1 MNKAKLYS
9 ALAMKEMHV
18 NDFLKELNNHGLKL
32 SESAY
37 YSRIR
42 GEQEFDIKEIKTIVK
57 VLNLTREEMNDIFLE
72 NWCPK
77 RHLRRHKQM
86 QALQT
91 FNFEELP
98 VRTLTVDNE
107 PYFVGKDVAEIL
119 GYSNTRDALSKHV
132 DEDDKEILTSRNT
145 TLENLPNRGLTA
157 VNESGLYSL
166 IFSSKL
172 ESAKR
177 FKRWVTSDVLPAIRK
192 HGIYATDSVIEN
204 TLNNPDYIINIL
216 TEYKKEKEQN
226 LLLQQ
231 EMGELKP
238 KADYVDEIL
247 KSTGTLATTQIAA
260 DYGISAQKLNKL
272 LHEARLQ
279 RKVNKQWVLYSEHM
293 GKSYTE
299 SDTIPIVRSDGRE
312 DTVLQTRW
320 TQKGRLKIHEIMTE
334 FGYEANVTA

>member
-1 MNKAKLYS
+1 
-9 ALAMKEMHV
+9 
-18 NDFLKELNNHGLKL
+18 
-32 SESAY
+32 
-37 YSRIR
+37 
-42 GEQEFDIKEIKTIVK
+42 
-57 VLNLTREEMNDIFLE
+57 
-72 NWCPK
+72 
-77 RHLRRHKQM
+77 M
-86 QALQT
+86 QALQR
-91 FNFEELP
+91 FQNSQFGDL
-98 VRTLTVDNE
+98 
-107 PYFVGKDVAEIL
+107 
-119 GYSNTRDALSKHV
+119 
-132 DEDDKEILTSRNT
+132 EILTIEGKQWFPAINVAETLGYTNPRKAIRDHAKERGVTIRSVIDSLGRNQNKKFIDEGNLYRLISR
-145 TLENLPNRGLTA
+145 
-157 VNESGLYSL
+157 
-166 IFSSKL
+166 SKL
-172 ESAKR
+172 PQAEQ
-177 FKRWVTSDVLPAIRK
+177 FEEWVFDDVLPAIRK
-192 HGIYATDSVIEN
+192 HGIYATDNVIEQ
-204 TLNNPDYIINIL
+204 TLKDPDYIITVL

-231 EMGELKP
+231 EIGELKP

>member
-1 MNKAKLYS
+1 
-9 ALAMKEMHV
+9 
-18 NDFLKELNNHGLKL
+18 
-32 SESAY
+32 
-37 YSRIR
+37 
-42 GEQEFDIKEIKTIVK
+42 
-57 VLNLTREEMNDIFLE
+57 
-72 NWCPK
+72 
-77 RHLRRHKQM
+77 M

-98 VRTLTVDNE
+98 VRTLTVNEE
-107 PYFVGKDVAEIL
+107 PYFVGKDVADIL
-119 GYSNTRDALSKHV
+119 GYKNGSRDINAHV
-132 DEDDKEILTSRNT
+132 DAEDKLTYQISTAGQRRNQT
-145 TLENLPNRGLTA
+145 II
-157 VNESGLYSL
+157 NESGLYSL

-192 HGIYATDSVIEN
+192 HGIYATDNVIEQ
-204 TLNNPDYIINIL
+204 TLKDPDYIITVL

-231 EMGELKP
+231 EIGELKP

-293 GKSYTE
+293 GKSYTD
-299 SDTIPIVRSDGRE
+299 SDTITIVRSDGRE

>member
-1 MNKAKLYS
+1 
-9 ALAMKEMHV
+9 
-18 NDFLKELNNHGLKL
+18 
-32 SESAY
+32 
-37 YSRIR
+37 
-42 GEQEFDIKEIKTIVK
+42 
-57 VLNLTREEMNDIFLE
+57 
-72 NWCPK
+72 
-77 RHLRRHKQM
+77 M

-98 VRTLTVDNE
+98 VRTLTVDGE
-107 PYFVGKDVAEIL
+107 PYFVGNDVAQIL
-119 GYSNTRDALSKHV
+119 GYEDYRGAINKKV
-132 DEDDKEILTSRNT
+132 DTEDKLRSQIDHAGQKRSV
-145 TLENLPNRGLTA
+145 TLI
-157 VNESGLYSL
+157 NESGLYSL

-192 HGIYATDSVIEN
+192 HGIYATDNVIEQ
-204 TLNNPDYIINIL
+204 TLKDPDYIITVL

-231 EMGELKP
+231 EIGELKP

-279 RKVNKQWVLYSEHM
+279 RKVNKQWVLYTEHM
-293 GKSYTE
+293 GKSYTD
-299 SDTIPIVRSDGRE
+299 SDTITIVRSDGRE

-334 FGYEANVTA
+334 FGYEANLGGA

>member
-1 MNKAKLYS
+1 
-9 ALAMKEMHV
+9 
-18 NDFLKELNNHGLKL
+18 
-32 SESAY
+32 
-37 YSRIR
+37 
-42 GEQEFDIKEIKTIVK
+42 
-57 VLNLTREEMNDIFLE
+57 
-72 NWCPK
+72 
-77 RHLRRHKQM
+77 M

-192 HGIYATDSVIEN
+192 HGIYATDNVIEQ
-204 TLNNPDYIINIL
+204 TLKDPDYIITVL

-231 EMGELKP
+231 EIGELKP

-293 GKSYTE
+293 GKSYTD
-299 SDTIPIVRSDGRE
+299 SDTITIMRSDGRE

>member
-1 MNKAKLYS
+1 
-9 ALAMKEMHV
+9 
-18 NDFLKELNNHGLKL
+18 
-32 SESAY
+32 
-37 YSRIR
+37 
-42 GEQEFDIKEIKTIVK
+42 
-57 VLNLTREEMNDIFLE
+57 
-72 NWCPK
+72 
-77 RHLRRHKQM
+77 M

-98 VRTLTVDNE
+98 VRTLEVDGE
-107 PYFVGKDVAEIL
+107 PYFIGKDVADIL
-119 GYSNTRDALSKHV
+119 GYANGRDALSKHV
-132 DEDDKEILTSRNT
+132 DEDDKKVLTSRNT

-192 HGIYATDSVIEN
+192 HGIYATDNVIEQ
-204 TLNNPDYIINIL
+204 TLKDPDYIITVL

-231 EMGELKP
+231 EIGELKP

-293 GKSYTE
+293 GKLHRFRT
-299 SDTIPIVRSDGRE
+299 
-312 DTVLQTRW
+312 L
-320 TQKGRLKIHEIMTE
+320 
-334 FGYEANVTA
+334 

>member
-1 MNKAKLYS
+1 
-9 ALAMKEMHV
+9 
-18 NDFLKELNNHGLKL
+18 
-32 SESAY
+32 
-37 YSRIR
+37 
-42 GEQEFDIKEIKTIVK
+42 
-57 VLNLTREEMNDIFLE
+57 
-72 NWCPK
+72 
-77 RHLRRHKQM
+77 M

-98 VRTLTVDNE
+98 VRTLEVDGE
-107 PYFVGKDVAEIL
+107 PYFIGKDVADIL
-119 GYSNTRDALSKHV
+119 GYANGRDALSKHV
-132 DEDDKEILTSRNT
+132 DEDDKKVLTSRNT

-192 HGIYATDSVIEN
+192 HGIYATDNVIEQ
-204 TLNNPDYIINIL
+204 TLKDPDYIITVL

-231 EMGELKP
+231 EIGELKP

-293 GKSYTE
+293 GKSYTD
-299 SDTIPIVRSDGRE
+299 SDTITIMRSDGRE

-334 FGYEANVTA
+334 FGYEANLGGA